1 MDRKN
6 WGEGQDKQSFC
17 DLMNN
22 NVHVTMP
29 EQPIG
34 LTKIL
39 MAIKEGIQYLNE
51 TS

>member
-1 MDRKN
+1 MMDRKN
-6 WGEGQDKQSFC
+6 WGEGQDKQSC

-22 NVHVTMP
+22 IFHVTMS

-34 LTKIL
+34 LTKML
-39 MAIKEGIQYLNE
+39 MAIKDGIQYLNE